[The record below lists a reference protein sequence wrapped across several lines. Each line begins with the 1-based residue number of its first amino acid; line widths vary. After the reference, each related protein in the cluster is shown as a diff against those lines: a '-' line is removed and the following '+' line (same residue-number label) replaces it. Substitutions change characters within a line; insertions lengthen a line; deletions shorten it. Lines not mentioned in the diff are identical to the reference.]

1 MGTDIRWQM
10 NCCLCCGG
18 PTDPSRESMRRDKV
32 IARSIYYIEGV
43 AIETASLWNLPNNV
57 QPTLISEKQNLHLF
71 HDTNV
76 LPAVKAFYDG
86 ALHDTWLGDDTPWYD
101 AANFALPLASTPAQ
115 KAALPAFAN
124 FNGHAVDPNIT
135 VMLGALKDKKACQW
149 GHPVPL
155 AGFDALADLLEEC
168 IDNVGAINNIPS
180 PEVLIPGCK
189 MCNDIMTQQ
198 ATTSHFLVRKK
209 ISDAPLVPTGS
220 ILTYKLI
227 TNSTV
232 FSADRADAITFNPHD
247 DTMYGRPN
255 SFMYQGCMAYYFHR
269 CLPSRPPA
277 GMLGRELRKRE
288 AVRKIMVAFSFIIL
302 EVACLTFERFKGLEG
317 GDKALR
323 KPDYRYR
330 GCSETYLS
338 YMFWIIMTNDTPE
351 GEDAAANPGF
361 VSIDFC
367 QFHRYLF
374 CEVVPTLVQCHSA
387 FPNAF
392 ELGDVLFGE
401 NDEYFLNR
409 ESFGMMPGSAIP
421 PIERMLEFICHRVCD
436 FYTDTLKPI
445 FSRHMANLAPD
456 TDLLITGNDD
466 DALLYARQLDTSNNL
481 ISITVLRSVAHML
494 GKATVGDIDTFVECV
509 GSRAVFWLW
518 QRMLETAP
526 VNVERM
532 FDKFMDSLMLMEY
545 KNIQTSMSADAS
557 RPAVDEATAE
567 AMYVMCNALTLRAE
581 PKNDQELMEIKQ
593 GPLCSPPKAV
603 SRLNQ
608 LGAFKREE

>member
-18 PTDPSRESMRRDKV
+18 PTEPSRESMRRDKV
-32 IARSIYYIEGV
+32 VARSIYYIEGV

-76 LPAVKAFYDG
+76 LPVIKEFFDG
-86 ALHDTWLGDDTPWYD
+86 VLRNTWLDDNTPGYV
-101 AANFALPLASTPAQ
+101 AGNFTVPRASTAG
-115 KAALPAFAN
+115 ARYMLPAWALGN
-124 FNGHAVDPNIT
+124 TQVNLNTT
-135 VMLGALKDKKACQW
+135 VRLGAERDKKALQW
-149 GHPVPL
+149 MHPAPL
-155 AGFDALADLLEEC
+155 PGFDVLADLLQGC
-168 IDNVGAINNIPS
+168 FDNAGEINNIPN
-180 PEVLIPGCK
+180 PEVLVPGCR

-198 ATTSHFLVRKK
+198 ATTSHFLVRTV
-209 ISDAPLVPTGS
+209 ISDTPLVPDES
-220 ILTYKLI
+220 ILTYNLI
-227 TNSTV
+227 TNGTV
-232 FSADRADAITFNPHD
+232 YSADLNARFAFNPRRD
-247 DTMYGRPN
+247 NANGRPGA
-255 SFMYQGCMAYYFHR
+255 FVYQGCMAYYFHR

-277 GMLGRELRKRE
+277 ALVGRELQKRE

-317 GDKALR
+317 GTKALR

-338 YMFWIIMTNDTPE
+338 YMFWIIMTNDIPE
-351 GEDAAANPGF
+351 GEDGAANPGF

-456 TDLLITGNDD
+456 TNLLTTGDDD
-466 DALLYARQLDTSNNL
+466 DALLYTRQLDASNNL

-532 FDKFMDSLMLMEY
+532 LDKFMDSLMLVEY
-545 KNIQTSMSADAS
+545 KNIQTSMSADPS
-557 RPAVDEATAE
+557 RPAINEEAAE

-581 PKNDQELMEIKQ
+581 PRNERELMDIKQ

-603 SRLNQ
+603 PRLNQ